1 MTVAV
6 SAVSGSAQTTDLGG
20 VAKKDQLG
28 QAQFMQLMIA
38 QLRNQDPTK
47 PMDPSAFLGQLAQ
60 FGTVSGIQN
69 MQDSLS
75 TLSDSLRS
83 SQVLGGTSLVGHY
96 VLADASE
103 GSIGTTGE
111 IAGTTTIP
119 EGATEASL
127 VITDSSGQLIRRM
140 PISSQQGEAQF
151 LWDGTTDVGTR
162 APAGN
167 YTVSAIAKVGGTAE
181 QLTTQLVGHVA
192 SVTIDPT
199 NHSLTLNTDLG
210 PIALG
215 RVRRVM

>member
-1 MTVAV
+1 MAV
-6 SAVSGSAQTTDLGG
+6 NPVTGASNVDFGG

-38 QLRNQDPTK
+38 QLRNQDPTQ
-47 PMDPSAFLGQLAQ
+47 PMDPANFLGQLAQ
-60 FGTVSGIQN
+60 FGTVSGIQG
-69 MQDSLS
+69 MQDSIS

-83 SQVLGGTSLVGHY
+83 SQVLGGTALVGHY
-96 VLADASE
+96 GLADASE
-103 GSIGTTGE
+103 GSIGATGE

-140 PISSQQGEAQF
+140 PISNQQGEAQF
-151 LWDGTTDVGTR
+151 LWDGTTDLGTR

-167 YTVSAIAKVGGTAE
+167 YTVSAIAKVGGVEE
-181 QLTTQLVGHVA
+181 QLATQLVGHVG
-192 SVTIDPT
+192 SVTIDP
-199 NHSLTLNTDLG
+199 NNYSLTLNTDLG

>member
-1 MTVAV
+1 MAV
-6 SAVSGSAQTTDLGG
+6 SAVTGSSTADLGG
-20 VAKKDQLG
+20 VTKKDQLG

-38 QLRNQDPTK
+38 QLRNQDPTQ
-47 PMDPSAFLGQLAQ
+47 PMDPSNFLSQLAQ
-60 FGTVSGIQN
+60 FGTVSGIQS
-69 MQDSLS
+69 MQDSIA

-103 GSIGTTGE
+103 GSLAATGD

-167 YTVSAIAKVGGTAE
+167 YKISAIAKVGGAAE
-181 QLTTQLVGHVA
+181 QLTTQLVGHVG
-192 SVTIDPT
+192 SVTIDPS
-199 NHSLTLNTDLG
+199 NYSMTLNTDLG